1 MTSHFLTVA
10 GAAEAL
16 QGLWSTCAL
25 HSRFTLWP
33 TPIGAGYGHRE
44 QGAES
49 ITQGV
54 IIFPALLR
62 LLSLYLQYRLLS
74 LDQKGVFAD
83 TWRMS
88 ADLNS
93 LERKVD
99 QLLDLCRKLRTENVD
114 LRGRVVGLE
123 SEKLILKEKMDVARG
138 RLESLMERLPEQ

>member
-1 MTSHFLTVA
+1 
-10 GAAEAL
+10 
-16 QGLWSTCAL
+16 
-25 HSRFTLWP
+25 
-33 TPIGAGYGHRE
+33 
-44 QGAES
+44 
-49 ITQGV
+49 
-54 IIFPALLR
+54 
-62 LLSLYLQYRLLS
+62 
-74 LDQKGVFAD
+74 
-83 TWRMS
+83 MS